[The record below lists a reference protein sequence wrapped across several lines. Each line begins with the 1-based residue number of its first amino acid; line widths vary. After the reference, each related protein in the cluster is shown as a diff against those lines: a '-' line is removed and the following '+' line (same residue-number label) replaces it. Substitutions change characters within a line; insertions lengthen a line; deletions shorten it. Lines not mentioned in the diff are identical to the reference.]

1 MYDAAGL
8 LVAYPPNRYLLDSAM
23 LDQFK
28 RDADGGITLLIQN
41 ASPGTDKASNW
52 LLAPKGPF
60 NMIPRL
66 YLPTAEAPSEKWTA
80 PPLKRVS

>member
-1 MYDAAGL
+1 MYDVGGP
-8 LVAYPPNRYLLDSAM
+8 LVANPLNRYLLDSTM
-23 LDQFK
+23 LEQIK
-28 RDADGGITLLIQN
+28 RAAAGGITLLIQN
-41 ASPGTDKASNW
+41 ASPGTDNASNW
-52 LLAPKGPF
+52 LPAPKGPF